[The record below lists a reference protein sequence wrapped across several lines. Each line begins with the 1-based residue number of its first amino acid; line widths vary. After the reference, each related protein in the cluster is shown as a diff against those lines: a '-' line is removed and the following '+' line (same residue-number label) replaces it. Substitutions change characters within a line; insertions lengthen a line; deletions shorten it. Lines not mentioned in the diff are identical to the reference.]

1 MTIAKNSPLV
11 SMLIRHEGWMETP
24 YQDSLGIWTIGVGRN
39 LSRGL
44 AEHEILYLLQSDIES
59 ARDELSRNLPWFDDL
74 DDVRRDCMIDL
85 HINMGWPRLSKF
97 KNALQAMSEGN
108 WDRAAYEFMDSR
120 WSKQVKTR
128 AVDICNMI
136 KTGTYS

>member
-1 MTIAKNSPLV
+1 
-11 SMLIRHEGWMETP
+11 MLIRHEGFVETP
-24 YQDSLGIWTIGVGRN
+24 YQDSLGIWTVGVGRN
-39 LSRGL
+39 LSRPM
-44 AEHEILYLLQSDIES
+44 ADHEIMYLLQSDIATCEE
-59 ARDELSRNLPWFDDL
+59 ELSRNLPWFDDL
-74 DDVRRDCMIDL
+74 DPVRRDCMIDL
-85 HINMGWPRLSKF
+85 CFNMGYPRLSKF
-97 KNALQAMSEGN
+97 TKALAAMAEGN